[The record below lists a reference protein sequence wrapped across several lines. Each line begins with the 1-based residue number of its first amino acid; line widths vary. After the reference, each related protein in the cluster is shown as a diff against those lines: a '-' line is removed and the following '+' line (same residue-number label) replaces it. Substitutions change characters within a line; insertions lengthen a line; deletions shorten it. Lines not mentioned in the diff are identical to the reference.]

1 MYSKCSD
8 RNVVIIATTLLITI
22 TPAYSFSFN
31 EEYQFE
37 GHYAT
42 YTNEDKT
49 EKYEKGPTYMTI
61 IDEGTTCETM
71 YIRDILE

>member
-8 RNVVIIATTLLITI
+8 HNVVIIATTLLITI
-22 TPAYSFSFN
+22 TPSYYSSLTA
-31 EEYQFE
+31 ECQFE
-37 GHYAT
+37 GHCAT

-61 IDEGTTCETM
+61 IDEGPRTK
-71 YIRDILE
+71 L